1 MVNPESSAGGAAEI
15 NELCGRIEREMKN
28 LFADD
33 GGRINH
39 ALKVLDHAETILRS
53 EPGSPLVVRAAAILH
68 DIGIH
73 EAERKHGSAAARFQE
88 IEGPPIA
95 RAILEKLGLDAAD
108 VDHVCRIVGSHHSAR
123 DIDTP
128 EFRIIWDSDWLVN
141 IPGELREMSKEKLPE
156 KIRTVFRTPTGRD
169 LALKVFGCDGDAA

>member
-1 MVNPESSAGGAAEI
+1 MANTERPVGKSEDADALRA
-15 NELCGRIEREMKN
+15 RIIGEMEAV
-28 LFADD
+28 FGDD
-33 GGRINH
+33 DRRINH
-39 ALKVLDHAETILRS
+39 ALKVLGHAETILRS

-88 IEGPPIA
+88 IEGPAIA

-108 VDHVCRIVGSHHSAR
+108 VEHVCRIVGSHHSAR

-141 IPGELREMSKEKLPE
+141 IPGELPEMSKDKLAE

-169 LALKVFGCDGDAA
+169 LALKVFGCEGDAA